1 MRFLV
6 LGLFNL
12 LMCLLGAIYITA
24 WFSVFGAISLQNTT
38 MLIVSCV
45 IISAITAGYFYVVR
59 NFEFNDENE

>member
-12 LMCLLGAIYITA
+12 LMCLLGAVYITA
-24 WFSVFGAISLQNTT
+24 WFSVFGAISLQNIT
-38 MLIVSCV
+38 MLIVSCA
-45 IISAITAGYFYVVR
+45 IILTITAGYFYVVR